1 MSALQPFAPAYGSGV
16 KLTTGLASANV
27 AITPSR
33 NLCCRIVNR
42 GPGVAWFRIGYDSSL
57 TALVDADVMLLPG
70 AQETF
75 TRPLD
80 ASYFA
85 AIADQANTVLQLING
100 EGL

>member
-33 NLCCRIVNR
+33 NLCCRIVNA
-42 GPGVAWFRIGYDSSL
+42 GPGTVWFRINSSS
-57 TALVDADVMLLPG
+57 TATAVKDADVCLLPG
-70 AQETF
+70 SQESF

-80 ASYFA
+80 ATYLA
-85 AIADQANTVLQLING
+85 AIADQANTVVYFING
-100 EGL
+100 EGF